1 VIENLD
7 KALSLAQKVLASP
20 ESIRRICISGKAKG
34 KQPEQVRIDIRPVVL
49 KSGLHW
55 QVVSHDGKRDT
66 TKNLAL
72 NELSLSK
79 LFEVGYANILIEST
93 SQEINLQLTKSGDA
107 QLSTKRVE
115 LDAAQLSHDRF
126 KERLLSAD
134 DEIFIELGISDHSG
148 KLKPSRSDKFI
159 QVQEFLKILSH
170 SLDEKRDKSQ
180 ELKVIDLGC
189 GHAYLTLAAHK
200 YLINQGYKVKT
211 LGIDERQES
220 RERNI
225 ALVEKLKL
233 SKEISFQATKIAK
246 LELTKAD
253 IAIALHACD
262 TASDDAISWAVKS
275 GVEMILVA
283 PCCHHD
289 IQRQMKQSPAP
300 WNIATK
306 HGIINQRVGD
316 ILTDSIRAA
325 VLKILGYRTDIIE
338 FVAGEHTPRNLMIR
352 AFKTGAPAQRADI
365 EELEQIIAQW
375 KIEPALMV
383 RLKDE
388 LSVRLG

>member
-1 VIENLD
+1 MVENRD
-7 KALSLAQKVLASP
+7 KALSLAQEVLARP

-93 SQEINLQLTKSGDA
+93 SQEISLRLTKSGEA
-107 QLSTKRVE
+107 QFSTKRVE
-115 LDAAQLSHDRF
+115 LDAAELSHDRS

-134 DEIFIELGISDHSG
+134 DEIFIELGISDHNG

-170 SLDEKRDKSQ
+170 SLDEKRDKSL

-246 LELTKAD
+246 LELARAD

>member
-7 KALSLAQKVLASP
+7 RALSRAQEILASP
-20 ESIRRICISGKAKG
+20 ESIRRICISGRAKG
-34 KQPEQVRIDIRPVVL
+34 KQPEQVRIDIRPVLL
-49 KSGLHW
+49 KAGLHW

-72 NELSLSK
+72 SELSLAK

-107 QLSTKRVE
+107 QFSTKRVE
-115 LDAAQLSHDRF
+115 LDAVQLFHDRS

-134 DEIFIELGISDHSG
+134 DEIFIELGISDHNG

-170 SLDEKRDKSQ
+170 SLDEKRDKSKV
-180 ELKVIDLGC
+180 LRVIDLGC

-200 YLINQGYKVKT
+200 YLSKQGYQVKT

-233 SKEISFQATKIAK
+233 SKDISFQATKIAQ
-246 LELTKAD
+246 LELAKVD

-289 IQRQMKQSPAP
+289 IQRQMKHSPAP

-352 AFKTGAPAQRADI
+352 AFKTGAPAQRGDI
-365 EELEQIIAQW
+365 AELEQIIAQW

>member
-1 VIENLD
+1 
-7 KALSLAQKVLASP
+7 
-20 ESIRRICISGKAKG
+20 
-34 KQPEQVRIDIRPVVL
+34 VRIDIRPVVL

-170 SLDEKRDKSQ
+170 SLDEKRDKSL

-246 LELTKAD
+246 LELAKVD

>member
-7 KALSLAQKVLASP
+7 RALSRAQEILASP
-20 ESIRRICISGKAKG
+20 ESIRRICISGRAKG
-34 KQPEQVRIDIRPVVL
+34 KQPAQVRIDIRPVLL

-72 NELSLSK
+72 SELSLAK

-107 QLSTKRVE
+107 QFSTKRVE
-115 LDAAQLSHDRF
+115 LDAVQLFHDRS

-134 DEIFIELGISDHSG
+134 DEIFIELGISDHNG

-180 ELKVIDLGC
+180 VLKVIDLGC

-200 YLINQGYKVKT
+200 YLSKQGYQVKT

-233 SKEISFQATKIAK
+233 SKEISFQATKIAQ
-246 LELTKAD
+246 LELAKVD

-289 IQRQMKQSPAP
+289 IQRQMKHSPAP

-352 AFKTGAPAQRADI
+352 AFKTGAPAQRGDI
-365 EELEQIIAQW
+365 AELEQIIAQW

>member
-1 VIENLD
+1 MIENLD
-7 KALSLAQKVLASP
+7 KALSLAQEVLASP

-170 SLDEKRDKSQ
+170 SLDEKRDKSL

-246 LELTKAD
+246 LELAKVD

>member
-1 VIENLD
+1 MIENLD
-7 KALSLAQKVLASP
+7 KALSLAQEVLASP
-20 ESIRRICISGKAKG
+20 ESVRRICISGKAKG

-93 SQEINLQLTKSGDA
+93 SQEISLRLTKSGDA

-115 LDAAQLSHDRF
+115 LDAAELSHDRS

-246 LELTKAD
+246 LELAKVD

>member
-1 VIENLD
+1 MIENLD
-7 KALSLAQKVLASP
+7 KALSRAQEVLASP
-20 ESIRRICISGKAKG
+20 ESIRRICISGRAKG
-34 KQPEQVRIDIRPVVL
+34 RQPEQVRIDIRPVVL

-170 SLDEKRDKSQ
+170 SLDEKRDKSL

-225 ALVEKLKL
+225 ALVDKLKM
-233 SKEISFQATKIAK
+233 SKEITFQATKIAN
-246 LELTKAD
+246 LELARAD

-352 AFKTGAPAQRADI
+352 AFKTGAPAQRGDI
-365 EELEQIIAQW
+365 AELEQIIAQW

>member
-66 TKNLAL
+66 TKNLPL

-93 SQEINLQLTKSGDA
+93 SQEISLRLTKSGDA

-115 LDAAQLSHDRF
+115 LDAAELSHDRY

-134 DEIFIELGISDHSG
+134 DEIFIELGISDHNG

-289 IQRQMKQSPAP
+289 IQRQMKHSPAP

-352 AFKTGAPAQRADI
+352 AFKSGAPAQRADI

>member
-1 VIENLD
+1 MIENLD
-7 KALSLAQKVLASP
+7 KALSLAQEVLASP

-34 KQPEQVRIDIRPVVL
+34 RQPEQVRIDIRPVVL

-66 TKNLAL
+66 TKNLPL

-93 SQEINLQLTKSGDA
+93 SQEISLRLTKSGDA

-115 LDAAQLSHDRF
+115 LDAAELSHDRS

-170 SLDEKRDKSQ
+170 SLDEKRDKSL

-246 LELTKAD
+246 LELAKVD

>member
-1 VIENLD
+1 MIENLD

-170 SLDEKRDKSQ
+170 SLDEKRDKSL

-246 LELTKAD
+246 LELAKVD

-365 EELEQIIAQW
+365 EELEQIIAHW

>member
-1 VIENLD
+1 M
-7 KALSLAQKVLASP
+7 
-20 ESIRRICISGKAKG
+20 
-34 KQPEQVRIDIRPVVL
+34 
-49 KSGLHW
+49 
-55 QVVSHDGKRDT
+55 
-66 TKNLAL
+66 
-72 NELSLSK
+72 NELSLAK
-79 LFEVGYANILIEST
+79 LFEIGYANILIEST
-93 SQEINLQLTKSGDA
+93 SQEISLRLTKSGEA

-115 LDAAQLSHDRF
+115 LDAAELSHDRS

-134 DEIFIELGISDHSG
+134 DEIFIELGISDHNG

-246 LELTKAD
+246 LELAKVD

>member
-1 VIENLD
+1 MIENLD
-7 KALSLAQKVLASP
+7 KALARAQETLVKP
-20 ESIRRICISGKAKG
+20 DSIRRICISGKAKG
-34 KQPEQVRIDIRPVVL
+34 KKPEQVRIDIRPVFL
-49 KSGLHW
+49 KAGLHW

-66 TKNLAL
+66 TKNIAL
-72 NELSLSK
+72 NELSLAK
-79 LFEVGYANILIEST
+79 IFQVGYANLLIEST
-93 SQEINLQLTKSGDA
+93 SQEINLRLTKSGDA
-107 QLSTKRVE
+107 QFTSKRVE
-115 LDAAQLSHDRF
+115 LEAAELSHDRS
-126 KERLLSAD
+126 KHRLLSSD
-134 DEIFIELGISDHSG
+134 DEIFIELGISDHNG
-148 KLKPSRSDKFI
+148 KLKPSKSDKFI
-159 QVQEFLKILSH
+159 QVQEFLNILSH

-180 ELKVIDLGC
+180 ALRVIDLGC

-200 YLINQGYKVKT
+200 YLSKQGYKVKT
-211 LGIDERQES
+211 LGIDERQDS

-233 SKEISFQATKIAK
+233 SEEISFQATKIAQ
-246 LELTKAD
+246 LESSKAD

-262 TASDDAISWAVKS
+262 TASDDAISWAVKNR
-275 GVEMILVA
+275 VEMILVA

-289 IQRQMKQSPAP
+289 IQRQMKDSPAP

-352 AFKTGAPAQRADI
+352 AFKTGAQAKPGDI
-365 EELEQIIAQW
+365 AELKQIIAQW

>member
-1 VIENLD
+1 MIENLD

-170 SLDEKRDKSQ
+170 SLDEKRDKSL

-246 LELTKAD
+246 LELAKVD

-352 AFKTGAPAQRADI
+352 AFKTGAPAQRGDI

>member
-1 VIENLD
+1 MIENLD
-7 KALSLAQKVLASP
+7 KALSLAQEVLASP
-20 ESIRRICISGKAKG
+20 ESVRRICISGKAKG

-93 SQEINLQLTKSGDA
+93 SQEISLRLTKSGEA

-115 LDAAQLSHDRF
+115 LDAAELSHDRS

-170 SLDEKRDKSQ
+170 SLDEKRDKSL

-246 LELTKAD
+246 LELAKVD

>member
-1 VIENLD
+1 
-7 KALSLAQKVLASP
+7 
-20 ESIRRICISGKAKG
+20 
-34 KQPEQVRIDIRPVVL
+34 
-49 KSGLHW
+49 
-55 QVVSHDGKRDT
+55 
-66 TKNLAL
+66 
-72 NELSLSK
+72 
-79 LFEVGYANILIEST
+79 
-93 SQEINLQLTKSGDA
+93 
-107 QLSTKRVE
+107 
-115 LDAAQLSHDRF
+115 
-126 KERLLSAD
+126 
-134 DEIFIELGISDHSG
+134 
-148 KLKPSRSDKFI
+148 
-159 QVQEFLKILSH
+159 
-170 SLDEKRDKSQ
+170 
-180 ELKVIDLGC
+180 
-189 GHAYLTLAAHK
+189 
-200 YLINQGYKVKT
+200 VKT

-225 ALVEKLKL
+225 ALVDKLKM
-233 SKEISFQATKIAK
+233 SKEITFQATKIAN

-289 IQRQMKQSPAP
+289 IQRQMKHSPAP

-352 AFKTGAPAQRADI
+352 AFKTGAPAQRGDI
-365 EELEQIIAQW
+365 AELEQIIAQW

>member
-1 VIENLD
+1 
-7 KALSLAQKVLASP
+7 
-20 ESIRRICISGKAKG
+20 
-34 KQPEQVRIDIRPVVL
+34 VRIDIRPVVL
-49 KSGLHW
+49 KAGLHW

-93 SQEINLQLTKSGDA
+93 SQEISLRLTKSGEA

-115 LDAAQLSHDRF
+115 LDAAELSHDRS

-134 DEIFIELGISDHSG
+134 DEIFIELGISDHNG

-225 ALVEKLKL
+225 ALVDKLKM
-233 SKEISFQATKIAK
+233 SKEITFQATKIAN

-289 IQRQMKQSPAP
+289 IQRQMKHSPAP

-352 AFKTGAPAQRADI
+352 AFKTGAPAQRGDI
-365 EELEQIIAQW
+365 AELEQIIAQW